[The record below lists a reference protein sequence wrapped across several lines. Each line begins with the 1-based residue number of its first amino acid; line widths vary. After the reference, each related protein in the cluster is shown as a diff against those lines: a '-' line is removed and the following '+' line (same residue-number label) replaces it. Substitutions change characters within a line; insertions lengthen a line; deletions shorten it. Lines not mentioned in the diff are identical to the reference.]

1 MKTNELKTGVRIK
14 LRNGWEATI
23 KDNMRGNTRVC
34 EVYGDFTETG
44 SVYSHDIVAY
54 KDNDGNW
61 HEDIEYTK
69 SQLQCKNAV
78 EVIGF

>member
-1 MKTNELKTGVRIK
+1 MKTNELKTGVRVK

-34 EVYGDFTETG
+34 EVYGDFMEIG
-44 SVYSHDIVAY
+44 SVYSHDIIAY
-54 KDNDGNW
+54 QDVVGDW

-69 SQLQCKNAV
+69 SQLECRGM
-78 EVIGF
+78 IGAIGL